1 MHALVTGAAGFIGSH
16 LTERLLQRGWTV
28 RGVDAFLD
36 YYSRSVKEK
45 NIEGA
50 LDHPAFTFL
59 EADLVEADCG
69 RLLEGVDVV
78 FHLAAQAGV
87 RASWGEDFHLYTANN
102 IDATQ
107 RLLEAAALSPHPL
120 KAFIVASSSSVY
132 GDAETLPMREDG
144 PTRPISPYGVTK
156 LACEALCYL
165 YEKSYGVP
173 TVALRYF
180 TVFGPRQRPD
190 MAFHRFIRAML
201 DGAPIHIFGDGE
213 QTRDFTY
220 VTDAVEA
227 TLAAAE
233 RGRPGMVYNV
243 GGGARVTIN
252 DTIEMLARASGVTP
266 TLQYEAVELGD
277 MRHTVA
283 DTTRAREE
291 LGWKPTFELEE
302 GLAHQ
307 VSWLKGRMVGHE
319 H

>member
-36 YYSRSVKEK
+36 YYPRPVKEK
-45 NIEGA
+45 NLQGS
-50 LDHPAFTFL
+50 LDHPAFTFV
-59 EADLVEADCG
+59 EADLVEADPG
-69 RLLEGVDVV
+69 PLVDGVEVI

-107 RLLEAAALSPHPL
+107 RLLEAAARSP
-120 KAFIVASSSSVY
+120 KGVRAFVFASSSSVY
-132 GDAETLPMREDG
+132 GDVEAFPMREDG
-144 PTRPISPYGVTK
+144 PTRPISPYGITK
-156 LACEALCYL
+156 LAGEALCAL
-165 YEKSYGVP
+165 YERSYGVP

-190 MAFHRFIRAML
+190 MAFHRFIRAVL
-201 DGAPIHIFGDGE
+201 DGEPLRVFGDGE

-220 VTDAVEA
+220 VADAVEA
-227 TLAAAE
+227 TIAAAE
-233 RGRPGMVYNV
+233 RGRPGALYNV

-252 DTIEMLARASGVTP
+252 AVIEMLARLAGAAPDVHHDEV
-266 TLQYEAVELGD
+266 QRGD

-283 DTTRAREE
+283 DITRARDE
-291 LGWKPTFELEE
+291 LGWRPSFELEE
-302 GLAHQ
+302 GLARQ
-307 VSWLKGRMVGHE
+307 LSWLKGGW
-319 H
+319 

>member
-1 MHALVTGAAGFIGSH
+1 MHVLVTGAAGFIGSH

-36 YYSRSVKEK
+36 YYPRSVKEK
-45 NIEGA
+45 NLQGL
-50 LDHPAFTFL
+50 LDHPAFTFV
-59 EADLVEADCG
+59 EADLVEADPG
-69 RLLEGVDVV
+69 TLIDGVEVV

-107 RLLEAAALSPHPL
+107 RLLEAAARSPKGL
-120 KAFIVASSSSVY
+120 RAFVFASSSSVY
-132 GDAETLPMREDG
+132 GDVEAFPMREDG

-156 LACEALCYL
+156 LAGEALCAL
-165 YEKSYGVP
+165 YERSYGVP

-190 MAFHRFIRAML
+190 MAFHRFIRAVL
-201 DGAPIHIFGDGE
+201 DGEPLSVFGDGE

-220 VTDAVEA
+220 VADAVEA
-227 TLAAAE
+227 TIAAAE
-233 RGRPGMVYNV
+233 RGRPGALYNV

-252 DTIEMLARASGVTP
+252 AVIEMLARLAGATP
-266 TLQYEAVELGD
+266 DVHHDTAQRGD

-283 DTTRAREE
+283 DITRANEE
-291 LGWKPTFELEE
+291 LGWRPSFELEE
-302 GLAHQ
+302 GLARQ
-307 VSWLKGRMVGHE
+307 LSWLKGGW
-319 H
+319 

>member
-36 YYSRSVKEK
+36 YYPRSVKEK

-59 EADLVEADCG
+59 ETDLVEADGG

-120 KAFIVASSSSVY
+120 KAFIIASSSSVY
-132 GDAETLPMREDG
+132 GDVETLPMREDG

-165 YEKSYGVP
+165 YEKS
-173 TVALRYF
+173 
-180 TVFGPRQRPD
+180 
-190 MAFHRFIRAML
+190 
-201 DGAPIHIFGDGE
+201 
-213 QTRDFTY
+213 
-220 VTDAVEA
+220 
-227 TLAAAE
+227 
-233 RGRPGMVYNV
+233 
-243 GGGARVTIN
+243 
-252 DTIEMLARASGVTP
+252 
-266 TLQYEAVELGD
+266 
-277 MRHTVA
+277 
-283 DTTRAREE
+283 
-291 LGWKPTFELEE
+291 
-302 GLAHQ
+302 
-307 VSWLKGRMVGHE
+307 
-319 H
+319 